1 MNPSFC
7 RMKKSQK
14 IAIDSSPNNDK
25 EEDRL
30 SNLPE
35 DILCH
40 VDTSIACRTSALSKD
55 WNRRSVWTMLPDLSF
70 HYWSP
75 LYSLDYYTGFNK
87 FVNKALDSRKGK
99 HIRRFHL
106 HFSSDRSFWPSD
118 FQKWISGAIECAA
131 EEINIEL
138 NKDSCFRHIELPLT
152 VFSSATLTTLKLHGH
167 ISIFVT
173 NSPVWLPKL
182 KILDLSTHPCQGCGT
197 EAERLVNSFLSNCP
211 VLQEFYLNGEWNMM
225 SIVRAPHTLKKL
237 SVHVDSFVNDSFE
250 IDAPS
255 LEFFCLQQ
263 SSPVR
268 YVIMNLNN
276 VVAARLSILFE
287 FISDRSCLFDLFQGL
302 SNVKYLYLNIQYR
315 ELHRLPV
322 INKNFPADDRDDRLP
337 QFPNLLRLYFD
348 GSSNMDL
355 LPSFL
360 QKSPNLETFIIQ
372 VKGPQNKWQLNSF
385 CVKSPQDKQEYAEAY
400 KHAWGR

>member
-1 MNPSFC
+1 M
-7 RMKKSQK
+7 RKSLK

-25 EEDRL
+25 EKDRL

-35 DILCH
+35 DIVCQILSH

-70 HYWSP
+70 HYWFP
-75 LYSLDYYTGFNK
+75 LYSPDYYRGFNE

-106 HFSSDRSFWPSD
+106 HFSSEGRSFRPSD

-138 NKDSCFRHIELPLT
+138 NRDPCFHQIELPLT
-152 VFSSATLTTLKLHGH
+152 VFSSATLTTLKLYGH
-167 ISIFVT
+167 ISIFAT

-182 KILDLSTHPCQGCGT
+182 KILDLSTHPCQGCGM

-225 SIVRAPHTLKKL
+225 SIVRAPYTLKKL
-237 SVHVDSFVNDSFE
+237 NVHVDSFVNDSFE

-315 ELHRLPV
+315 ELHGLPV
-322 INKNFPADDRDDRLP
+322 INKNLPADDRDDRLP
-337 QFPNLLRLYFD
+337 QFPNLLCLYFD

-372 VKGPQNKWQLNSF
+372 VKGPQDKWQLNSF